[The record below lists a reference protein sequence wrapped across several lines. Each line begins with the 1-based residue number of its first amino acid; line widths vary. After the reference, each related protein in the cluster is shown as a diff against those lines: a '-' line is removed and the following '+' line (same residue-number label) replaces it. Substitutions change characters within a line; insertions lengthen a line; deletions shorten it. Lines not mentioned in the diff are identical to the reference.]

1 MPQSRLLRLTQDF
14 YGLLSCMALTLH
26 PQTFTCGAGWVGG
39 GGGVSLWLGPSQG
52 GRGGVRSWCTT
63 MSLKHLQTGV
73 CVCVCMC
80 VRVCVCVCEC
90 VCVYESL
97 AEVNVFA

>member
-39 GGGVSLWLGPSQG
+39 GGGCPFGWGPLKG
-52 GRGGVRSWCTT
+52 GGGGCVV
-63 MSLKHLQTGV
+63 GV
-73 CVCVCMC
+73 PPCP
-80 VRVCVCVCEC
+80 
-90 VCVYESL
+90 
-97 AEVNVFA
+97 